1 MYENS
6 LQRPKKMRVMEMIN
20 NEKKEIIP
28 LTRKEGESFF
38 NKKTVTFAKKNLNT
52 LVIKTMM
59 QLEIIVILQ
68 VNIDELHIEYLI

>member
-28 LTRKEGESFF
+28 LTRKKGESFF

-52 LVIKTMM
+52 LVIKIMM
-59 QLEIIVILQ
+59 QLGIIVILQ